1 MYKVKFADRYY
12 TSELSRNRD
21 AYFNESHL
29 IGVLKLEERRKT
41 KNGLAFALC
50 TGAIIGLTYSS
61 WTIAIIISTVIAIFI
76 WIIVRSF
83 IEKQINLVTEY
94 AEVYYENM
102 IRLQRDLN
110 HEVIEPFFKRYITI
124 DQIDEKIP
132 NLVNYINHR
141 EKLNLI
147 DDDIKLMIENYEWEK
162 FEEKINNSIAKLDK
176 ITTTNIAKMLL
187 ERFPNINFDNHNEIN
202 ELLESFENFQKDN
215 KRYCDI
221 DILEKEI
228 FSQYKVQQAIEF
240 GKKLNRNNSNRLTIA
255 EVENMDG
262 FEFEDF
268 LAELYRKAG
277 YKVHITSKS
286 GDQGADLIIEKDG
299 INIAVQAK
307 KYSGKVTNKA
317 VQEVVAAMKYYD
329 CDKAIV
335 ITTGYFTKSAIE
347 LADRNNVILKDQKS
361 LNILIDSIL

>member
-1 MYKVKFADRYY
+1 MYKVKFAGRYY
-12 TSELSRNRD
+12 TSEFSRNRD

-29 IGVLKLEERRKT
+29 IRVLQLKEERKT
-41 KNGLAFALC
+41 KNGFAIALC
-50 TGAIIGLTYSS
+50 IGAVFGLIYSS
-61 WTIAIIISTVIAIFI
+61 WTIAIIVSIVVAIFI

-94 AEVYYENM
+94 AEVYYEKM

-110 HEVIEPFFKRYITI
+110 HKVIEPFFERYITV

-141 EKLNLI
+141 EELNLI
-147 DDDIKLMIENYEWEK
+147 DDDIKLMIKNYEWEK
-162 FEEKINNSIAKLDK
+162 FEEKINNSIAKLDE

-187 ERFPNINFDNHNEIN
+187 EKFPNTNFDNDNEIN
-202 ELLESFENFQKDN
+202 ELLESFEDFQEDN

-221 DILEKEI
+221 DILKKEI

-240 GKKLNRNNSNRLTIA
+240 GKKLSRNNSRRSTFL

-268 LAELYRKAG
+268 LAGLYKKAG
-277 YKVHITSKS
+277 YKVFSTPKS
-286 GDQGADLIIEKDG
+286 GDQGADLVIEKDG
-299 INIAVQAK
+299 FKIAVQAK
-307 KYSGKVTNKA
+307 KYSGKVNNKA

-329 CDKAIV
+329 CDKAMV
-335 ITTGYFTKSAIE
+335 ITTGHFTKSANE
-347 LADRNNVILKDQKS
+347 LAERNNVTLKDKTA